1 MKKHETIDLTESR
14 ILVEKQSKELID
26 SIKDHCTKLN
36 RFNLK
41 HVGMILTYFF
51 YNFATIVRG
60 FWCVDKVARIT
71 T

>member
-41 HVGMILTYFF
+41 HVDLLEHAISKGIFDERQLGYIG
-51 YNFATIVRG
+51 A
-60 FWCVDKVARIT
+60 
-71 T
+71 